1 MTPPLCLFRQP
12 RVASAHVA
20 RVSSFRQRPRRDS
33 GSRRSAAALGVSIAA
48 TTLALAVPWTGT
60 IYVLFGVA
68 LAAFLR
74 FLWCELRAPSVH
86 AKTVFAAGAFLLA
99 LAIIFPVRHSHDAY
113 AYADYGQMIARYHA
127 SPYTSVPAD
136 FSDDFWFRWVSPRW
150 QHTGSVYGPAFV
162 GISAVFMKIA
172 GTSILVTRLLFQSLA
187 ALAVA
192 AAGWLVWR
200 RARDPVAV
208 ALVVVNPLVI
218 VNVVNNGHN
227 DALVGLA
234 FLAAIL
240 LVERKRAPAAG
251 AVLAVAALVKVTA
264 IVPAAAIAFWLWR
277 REDLRVALRFA
288 IPFSVVAAAGTLL
301 AGGASVL
308 IPLGPASKLVSYSS
322 FWHGAI
328 RVIGDATGTSG
339 RGPVRVMANLLV
351 VGLAVLVV
359 WKRTDREDVRGFSAL
374 IVVLYL
380 LGAAYVLPW
389 YLMWVI
395 PVVALD
401 WRSPVA
407 LVSFA
412 YGSVLCLAFFALSNH
427 TGAVLLG
434 VRTFFT
440 AAAGVV
446 EVAAIVF
453 LARSMVARSATL
465 QPSRQAA

>member
-1 MTPPLCLFRQP
+1 M
-12 RVASAHVA
+12 A
-20 RVSSFRQRPRRDS
+20 RVSSLRQRPRRDR
-33 GSRRSAAALGVSIAA
+33 GSLRSAAALGISIAA

-60 IYVLFGVA
+60 IYVLLGVA

-74 FLWCELRAPSVH
+74 FVWCELRAPSVH
-86 AKTVFAAGAFLLA
+86 ARTVFVAGAFLMA

-113 AYADYGQMIARYHA
+113 AYADYGQMIAHYHA

-172 GTSILVTRLLFQSLA
+172 GTSVTVTRLLFQALA

-200 RARDPVAV
+200 RSRDPVAL

-240 LVERKRAPAAG
+240 LVERKRGPAAG

-264 IVPAAAIAFWLWR
+264 IVPAAAVAFWLWR
-277 REDLRVALRFA
+277 REDLRTALRFG
-288 IPFSVVAAAGTLL
+288 IPFAVVAAGGTLL

-328 RVIGDATGTSG
+328 RVVGDLTGTSG
-339 RGPVRVMANLLV
+339 RGPVRWMSMVLV
-351 VGLAVLVV
+351 AGLAVLVA
-359 WKRTDREDVRGFSAL
+359 WKRTEHDDLRRFSGL
-374 IVVLYL
+374 ILLLYL

-395 PVVALD
+395 PVLALD
-401 WRSPVA
+401 WRSPAA
-407 LVSFA
+407 LVA
-412 YGSVLCLAFFALSNH
+412 TVYGSVLSLAFFALSNR

-434 VRTFFT
+434 VRSFFT

-446 EVAAIVF
+446 EIAAIVF
-453 LARSMVARSATL
+453 LARSMLTRSATL